1 MEKKGKRREKS
12 RIKNNASKF
21 YNEQNLIIL

>member
-1 MEKKGKRREKS
+1 MEKNGKRRERS
-12 RIKNNASKF
+12 QIKNNASKF